1 MWTFHSPLFY
11 YVVVRVIRAAGST
24 AASGRWNHGM
34 REKLWAPAAGVKV
47 SSQRSTKQGPKT

>member
-1 MWTFHSPLFY
+1 MWTFHSQFY
-11 YVVVRVIRAAGST
+11 YLVVRVIHAAGSA

-34 REKLWAPAAGVKV
+34 REQLWAPAAGVKV